1 MSAESSPSTT
11 HPPPSS
17 VRRVIV
23 ASLIGT
29 SLEWYDFF
37 IYGTA
42 AALVFNKLFFPS
54 FEPLVGT
61 LLAFA
66 TYAVGFIARPLG
78 GVVFGHYGDKLGRK
92 NVLVVTLLMMG
103 IATFAIGLMPT
114 HATIGVWA
122 PILLVALRFV
132 QGLGLGGEWGGAV
145 LMTLESGDDRRRG
158 LNASWPQVGVPIGL
172 LLANG
177 VLSLMGGITSDAA
190 FLSWGWR
197 VPFLL
202 SGLLVIVGLWI
213 RLTIAESPLFQA
225 VEAEDTKARTPIV
238 EVLRTYPRQVLLAIG
253 ARVGVDV
260 AFYTFVLFI
269 TTYIAT
275 YLGLPRSYA
284 LNAVLVAAAVQVF
297 LIPWFGHLSDRF
309 GRRPVYLFG
318 AVGAAVWVFVFF
330 ALLDTGSFLLILL
343 ATVVSLVFHA
353 AMYGPQASFIAEMF
367 PTRVR
372 YTGASMGYQLAG
384 ILGGALAPII
394 SVALLDR
401 FDTSLVVSLYVV
413 LVLAV
418 TAVCVLLSP
427 ETSRLDLRAD
437 PTAQPATHPGCLM
450 TTVTIDLNSDL
461 GEGFGAWSLGDD
473 DALLDVVT
481 SANVACGF
489 HAGDPDILRRVCELA
504 AERGVVIGAQVG
516 YRDLHGFGR
525 RAMDVDPADADQR
538 GHLPDRGAGRLRP
551 GRRHPGQLR
560 QAARGAL
567 QRRRAP
573 PGAGDGGRRGDQAVR
588 RVAAGDGPARVV
600 DPRRGRRGRRARPSP
615 RRSPTAATP
624 RRARSCHGRSRGRC
638 CTTRGTS
645 PSGW

>member
-122 PILLVALRFV
+122 PIVLVALRFV

-177 VLSLMGGITSDAA
+177 VLSLMGAITSDAA

-197 VPFLL
+197 IPFLL

-213 RLTIAESPLFQA
+213 RLSIAESPLFQA
-225 VEAEDTKARTPIV
+225 VEAEDDKARTPIV

-269 TTYIAT
+269 TTYITT
-275 YLGLPRSYA
+275 YLKLPRSYA

-343 ATVVSLVFHA
+343 ATVLSLVFHA

-413 LVLAV
+413 LMLAL
-418 TAVCVLLSP
+418 TTVCVLLSP

-437 PTAQPATHPGCLM
+437 TTAHPT
-450 TTVTIDLNSDL
+450 S
-461 GEGFGAWSLGDD
+461 
-473 DALLDVVT
+473 
-481 SANVACGF
+481 
-489 HAGDPDILRRVCELA
+489 
-504 AERGVVIGAQVG
+504 
-516 YRDLHGFGR
+516 
-525 RAMDVDPADADQR
+525 
-538 GHLPDRGAGRLRP
+538 
-551 GRRHPGQLR
+551 
-560 QAARGAL
+560 
-567 QRRRAP
+567 
-573 PGAGDGGRRGDQAVR
+573 
-588 RVAAGDGPARVV
+588 
-600 DPRRGRRGRRARPSP
+600 
-615 RRSPTAATP
+615 
-624 RRARSCHGRSRGRC
+624 
-638 CTTRGTS
+638 TRGGS
-645 PSGW
+645 